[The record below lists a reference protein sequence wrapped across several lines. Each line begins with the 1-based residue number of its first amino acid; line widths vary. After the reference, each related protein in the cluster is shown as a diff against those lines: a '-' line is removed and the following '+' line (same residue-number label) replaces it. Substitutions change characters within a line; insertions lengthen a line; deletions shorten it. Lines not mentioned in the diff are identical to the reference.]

1 MTGIAAGHI
10 SYISHSQ
17 NSRR

>member
-10 SYISHSQ
+10 SYITHSQ